1 MQFDGVDEVQ
11 RNVRDED
18 GIEHGS
24 EPDSDDCGPSARV
37 PVALDAGE
45 REEPHKTSES
55 VAASSAA
62 HPPTIRHKITPT
74 TAVTIEATAV
84 GSIRG

>member
-18 GIEHGS
+18 GVEHGS
-24 EPDSDDCGPSARV
+24 EPDSDDCAPSARC
-37 PVALDAGE
+37 PLRLTWESA
-45 REEPHKTSES
+45 RNPNTSES
-55 VAASSAA
+55 VAANSAA
-62 HPPTIRHKITPT
+62 HPPTIRHTITPT

-84 GSIRG
+84 WSIRG